1 MPDATPSQTIG
12 PFFAVMLPLGSN
24 ELVSPSMPGAIELA
38 GAVFD
43 GAGDPVTDALI
54 EIWQADRNGL
64 YSDGDATD
72 AAALANPPGFRGWGR
87 CPTDDLGRFRF
98 VTVIPGPVPGFDERP
113 QAPHVAVSV
122 FARGLLRRLYTRI
135 YFPGESRA
143 NALDPILTGIDD
155 PAVRQTLIAVEE
167 GQRRFRFDI
176 HLRGEKE
183 TAFFAF

>member
-24 ELVSPSMPGAIELA
+24 ELVSPVTPGAIEIV

-43 GAGDPVTDALI
+43 AAGDPVPDALI
-54 EIWQADRNGL
+54 EIWQADRDGL
-64 YSDGDATD
+64 YSRGDVTDGSAID
-72 AAALANPPGFRGWGR
+72 PPGFRGWGR
-87 CPTDDLGRFRF
+87 CPTDALGRFRF

-113 QAPHVAVSV
+113 QAPHIAVSV
-122 FARGLLRRLYTRI
+122 FARGLLRRLYTRM
-135 YFPGESRA
+135 YFPGEPRA
-143 NALDPILTGIDD
+143 NALDPILTGIDE

-167 GQRRFRFDI
+167 GPRRFRFDI